1 MAAICFAAAWL
12 IEQLQSLRCPG
23 GTFLLGSEDGARM
36 LQRFPILF
44 ASFFLGIP
52 TVEWFVHSIQGLHRF
67 RRDLM
72 RLAVRGDYE
81 LRYRAFQRDNMKA
94 SLVVLSIMLPI
105 SAAASLSQYCLSQ
118 QQILYQPWPWTGLQ
132 SYSWSEVA
140 KIETNCWTTKARKP
154 GKGYFDVVM
163 RDGESLEIALPPF
176 ASFGPPPLVRAYPE
190 ISLALDGVAFAFNS
204 KDVSPECVYAN
215 VLLQR
220 P

>member
-1 MAAICFAAAWL
+1 MADRTAAVA
-12 IEQLQSLRCPG
+12 SLPG
-23 GTFLLGSEDGARM
+23 AGTLLLGSEDGARM

-44 ASFFLGIP
+44 ASFFLGVP

-72 RLAVRGDYE
+72 GLSTPGANYQ
-81 LRYRAFQRDNMKA
+81 LRYRMFQRDNMKV

-105 SAAASLSQYCLSQ
+105 SVTASLSQYCLSQ
-118 QQILYQPWPWTGLQ
+118 REVLYQPWPWTGLQ
-132 SYSWSEVA
+132 SYSWSDVA

-163 RDGESLEIALPPF
+163 RNGESLEIALPSF

-190 ISLALDGVAFAFNS
+190 ISRALDGVAFAFNS
-204 KDVSPECVYAN
+204 KDVSPGCVYAN